1 VLKKAGVV
9 AAAAA
14 GLMLLGAPAFA
25 STAHAST
32 PQWDQPQAPHVNGLV
47 NVGAVDVAHN
57 IEIPICVTNPAV
69 GVLGVAVSALNPTEI
84 GKCATADI
92 SNNDSHN

>member
-25 STAHAST
+25 STA
-32 PQWDQPQAPHVNGLV
+32 QPQDEAWGWSHPSVNGLI
-47 NVGAVDVAHN
+47 NVGAVDIAHN
-57 IEIPICVTNPAV
+57 IQIPVCITNPAV

-84 GKCATADI
+84 GKCSTANI